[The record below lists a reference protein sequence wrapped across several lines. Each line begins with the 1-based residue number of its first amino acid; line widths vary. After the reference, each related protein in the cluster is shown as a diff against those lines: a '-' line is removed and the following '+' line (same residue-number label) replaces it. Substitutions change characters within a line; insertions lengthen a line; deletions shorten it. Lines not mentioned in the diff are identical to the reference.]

1 MVVRIL
7 PLRVWFT
14 QFAMECV
21 ANVAFSIS
29 FFLLI
34 FFI

>member
-21 ANVAFSIS
+21 AND
-29 FFLLI
+29 LMLI
-34 FFI
+34 AGRS